1 MEAISA
7 AFASFTQTSATGGQ
21 GGKKGQSNLQR
32 FKMYHPS
39 TFTGGGD
46 PMEANHWF

>member
-7 AFASFTQTSATGGQ
+7 AFASFAQTSATGGQ
-21 GGKKGQSNLQR
+21 GGQSNLQR

-39 TFTGGGD
+39 TFTGGRD
-46 PMEANHWF
+46 PMVEKHWF